1 MTMRSFLLRLRADY
15 VTLLG
20 QEVISPRVQRVL
32 VSLIVATCLV
42 VRLWTIDAPPLDRTT
57 WKEIDYLTISTNY
70 WQHGFKFFEP
80 EVTWPAE
87 PPRITALELPLVP
100 YATALLYPL
109 FGVTPYSARI
119 LSTFGWLLMC
129 VYVFRLAK
137 RELGPLAGVLSALAS
152 SIMPLYHPMGRILF
166 SDPIMLAMSVM
177 ALFHFSEWVEYR
189 RTRDGFVAMGAFSL
203 AVALKLEPLYLLLPI
218 LWIAFRQYRWRLG
231 EYRRIAVLIG
241 CALILP
247 VLWYS
252 YAYYL
257 AHTYSDVFGVF
268 GGIGGRGAHNKF
280 QTLTMLSSREWYS
293 IMCSRLTEHI
303 LGGKIGTLL
312 FLVGLFMALFS
323 RTGQLFLVYGMTIGI
338 YFGLVAEGQL
348 DAHYRQL
355 ASVPPFAGFMALGSL
370 AICATFLAAWRSF
383 GNSFSPVL
391 WHARLC
397 FLGGVALIALVGFH
411 MRWSIFG
418 EHLYSPYHPITWE
431 FAQVIKSH
439 AERNS
444 KLITVGEYTIHKG
457 GNDLSPVLYYYSD
470 LQGWSLQAG
479 EWDTH
484 LIETLIAKGATHF
497 AAVQM
502 SREPDAEPFL
512 REMKSRY
519 PLLYEKDDMALFDL
533 RPASHA
539 TFAQR

>member
-1 MTMRSFLLRLRADY
+1 MTMRPFLLRLRADY
-15 VTLLG
+15 VSLLG

-32 VSLIVATCLV
+32 VSLIVAACLL

-70 WQHGFKFFEP
+70 WQHGFHFFEP

-87 PPRITALELPLVP
+87 SPRITALEFPLVP
-100 YATALLYPL
+100 YATAWLYPL

-177 ALFHFSEWVEYR
+177 ALFHCSEWVEHR
-189 RTRDGFVAMGAFSL
+189 RTRDGFLTMGALSL

-218 LWIAFRQYRWRLG
+218 LWIAFHQYGWRLE
-231 EYRRIAVLIG
+231 EYRRIAVLVG

-247 VLWYS
+247 VLWYVH
-252 YAYYL
+252 AYYL
-257 AHTYSDVFGVF
+257 AHTYTDVFGVF

-293 IMCSRLTEHI
+293 TMHTRLTEQI
-303 LGGKIGTLL
+303 LGGTIGTLL
-312 FLVGLFMALFS
+312 FLVGLFVSLFF
-323 RTGQLFLVYGMTIGI
+323 RTGQLFLVYAMTIGI

-355 ASVPPFAGFMALGSL
+355 ASVPPFAGLIALGSL
-370 AICATFLAAWRSF
+370 AVCAIPFTAWRLF
-383 GNSFSPVL
+383 NNSIKQGV
-391 WHARLC
+391 WHPRVC
-397 FLGGVALIALVGFH
+397 FLGGAALITLIGFH
-411 MRWSIFG
+411 MRWSILG
-418 EHLYSPYHPITWE
+418 EHLYLPYHPTTWE

-439 AERNS
+439 AEKNS
-444 KLITVGEYTIHKG
+444 KLVTAGEYTIHKG
-457 GNDLSPVLYYYSD
+457 GNDLSPVLYYYSN

-479 EWDTH
+479 EWDPR
-484 LIETLIAKGATHF
+484 LIETLISKGATHF
-497 AAVQM
+497 AAVEM
-502 SREPDAEPFL
+502 SREPRAEPFL
-512 REMKSRY
+512 RQMKSRY
-519 PLLYEKDDMALFDL
+519 PVLYEKDDMALLDL
-533 RPASHA
+533 RPSGHA

>member
-1 MTMRSFLLRLRADY
+1 MQSFLFRLRQDY
-15 VTLLG
+15 LSLLN
-20 QEVISPRVQRVL
+20 QEVISLRVQWML
-32 VSLIVATCLV
+32 VSFIIGACLF

-100 YATALLYPL
+100 YVTALLYPL

-137 RELGPLAGVLSALAS
+137 RELGPLAGVLSAFAS
-152 SIMPLYHPMGRILF
+152 SIMPLYHPMGRMLF

-177 ALFHFSEWVEYR
+177 ALFHLAEWVEHR
-189 RTRDGFVAMGAFSL
+189 RGRDGFLAMSAFSL

-218 LWIAFRQYRWRLG
+218 LWIAFRQYGWRLG
-231 EYRRIAVLIG
+231 EYRRFAILVG

-257 AHTYSDVFGVF
+257 AHTYTDVFGVF

-280 QTLTMLSSREWYS
+280 QTLTMLSNREWYS
-293 IMCSRLTEHI
+293 TMYIRLTEQI

-312 FLVGLFMALFS
+312 FLVGLSVTILF
-323 RTGQLFLVYGMTIGI
+323 RTGQLFLVYVLTIGI
-338 YFGLVAEGQL
+338 YFGLVAEGQI

-355 ASVPPFAGFMALGSL
+355 ASVPPFAGFIALGGL
-370 AICATFLAAWRSF
+370 AICSIPLTVWRLFNSSLAGF
-383 GNSFSPVL
+383 
-391 WHARLC
+391 WHPRLC
-397 FLGGVALIALVGFH
+397 FLGGAALIALIGFH
-411 MRWSIFG
+411 MRWNIAG
-418 EHLYSPYHPITWE
+418 QHVYSPYHPMTWE

-439 AERNS
+439 AEKNS
-444 KLITVGEYTIHKG
+444 KLVTAGEYTIHKG
-457 GNDLSPVLYYYSD
+457 GNDLSPVLYYYSN

-479 EWDTH
+479 EWDPH
-484 LIETLIAKGATHF
+484 LIETLISKGATHF

-502 SREPDAEPFL
+502 SREPDAAPFL

-519 PLLYEKDDMALFDL
+519 PLLYEKDDMALLDL
-533 RPASHA
+533 RPSSH
-539 TFAQR
+539 TTLAQR